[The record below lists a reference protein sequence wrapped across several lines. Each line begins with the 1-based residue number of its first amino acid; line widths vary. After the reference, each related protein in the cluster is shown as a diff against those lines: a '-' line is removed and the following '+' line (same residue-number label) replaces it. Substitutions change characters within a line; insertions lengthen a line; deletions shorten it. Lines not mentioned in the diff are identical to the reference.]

1 MLVQQNAGVDDLTIA
16 PAIMIKNIQSVSV
29 QVIMDT
35 SMNLTKTSKVLLF
48 IHRILEFPQLSQ
60 PTTRKMLQVCR
71 HLVTD
76 FAINQLIS
84 GSVSLVYD
92 SLLTTSLS

>member
-60 PTTRKMLQVCR
+60 PTTRKMLQV
-71 HLVTD
+71 
-76 FAINQLIS
+76 
-84 GSVSLVYD
+84 
-92 SLLTTSLS
+92 